1 MMAIKQLAISVP
13 LHTEAIRES
22 QCFTPSS
29 FRYILHSW
37 SQRSRWR
44 SRRRHSYNQCRRR
57 TEQLRRKERVLH
69 LDQPFCSNE
78 VSNWPCLDDK
88 ETVIL
93 ELARRSCVFY
103 EWVERCETGKAWD
116 LLCKNKK
123 KKMFFEKYALLF
135 DTSFYLILIWS
146 GFWWFFFFFNFSFF
160 LPSQTWVSVDCR
172 KFCALF
178 FHFCVCFP
186 FSFLCICF
194 SQNQFFPSLNLPF
207 FGIDL
212 LGFLRLSP
220 HCCRFLLS
228 FVFVLPVTAFCSKFS
243 CIKGKP
249 AQFRFHSSEFSVS
262 MMHSSLL
269 S

>member
-178 FHFCVCFP
+178 FHFLCVFPLLLFMHLFFPKSIFSLPKPPVFWNWPAGIPKTFPPLLP
-186 FSFLCICF
+186 FSAFFCF
-194 SQNQFFPSLNLPF
+194 CVA
-207 FGIDL
+207 GD
-212 LGFLRLSP
+212 GFLFQIQLHKRKTST
-220 HCCRFLLS
+220 
-228 FVFVLPVTAFCSKFS
+228 V
-243 CIKGKP
+243 
-249 AQFRFHSSEFSVS
+249 
-262 MMHSSLL
+262 
-269 S
+269 

>member
-13 LHTEAIRES
+13 LATEAIRES

-135 DTSFYLILIWS
+135 DTSFYLIFICS
-146 GFWWFFFFFNFSFF
+146 GFWWFFGLFFFNFS
-160 LPSQTWVSVDCR
+160 SYQV
-172 KFCALF
+172 K
-178 FHFCVCFP
+178 
-186 FSFLCICF
+186 
-194 SQNQFFPSLNLPF
+194 
-207 FGIDL
+207 
-212 LGFLRLSP
+212 LGF
-220 HCCRFLLS
+220 
-228 FVFVLPVTAFCSKFS
+228 
-243 CIKGKP
+243 
-249 AQFRFHSSEFSVS
+249 Q
-262 MMHSSLL
+262 
-269 S
+269 

>member
-1 MMAIKQLAISVP
+1 MQKEDRTTRKKRKSTSSRAAFL
-13 LHTEAIRES
+13 S
-22 QCFTPSS
+22 Q
-29 FRYILHSW
+29 W
-37 SQRSRWR
+37 GVQRAR
-44 SRRRHSYNQCRRR
+44 
-57 TEQLRRKERVLH
+57 
-69 LDQPFCSNE
+69 
-78 VSNWPCLDDK
+78 LDDK

-93 ELARRSCVFY
+93 ELARSSCVFY

-123 KKMFFEKYALLF
+123 KKMFFEKYAPLF
-135 DTSFYLILIWS
+135 DTSFYLVLIWF
-146 GFWWFFFFFNFSFF
+146 GFWFFNFYFF
-160 LPSQTWVSVDCR
+160 LPSQTWVLVDCR

-178 FHFCVCFP
+178 F
-186 FSFLCICF
+186 ICL
-194 SQNQFFPSLNLPF
+194 SCFFPLFLFMHLF
-207 FGIDL
+207 FPKSIFFPPEPPLFWNWPAGIPKT
-212 LGFLRLSP
+212 FP